1 MKVNFVPTL
10 ISLIGAV
17 LLAYLFYTMADK
29 ENQFLNT
36 LAISGFVSVASC
48 LECGL
53 GIYWGSPHR
62 QANVFAVSLVFFFIF
77 IAEHCCFA
85 IWGNEIPWLV
95 IATGLI
101 LLIYILIIYG
111 ITKAKM

>member
-1 MKVNFVPTL
+1 MKVNIVLTF
-10 ISLIGAV
+10 ISLIGAA
-17 LLAYLFYTMADK
+17 LLALLFYAMSDRGS
-29 ENQFLNT
+29 QYLNA
-36 LAISGFVSVASC
+36 LAISGFVSIASC

-53 GIYWGSPHR
+53 GISWDSRHR
-62 QANVFAVSLVFFFIF
+62 QANAFAVSLVFFFIF

-85 IWGNEIPWLV
+85 IWGKALPWLI
-95 IATGLI
+95 IATGFI

>member
-1 MKVNFVPTL
+1 MKVNIVLTL
-10 ISLIGAV
+10 ISLIGAA
-17 LLAYLFYTMADK
+17 LLAYMFYAMADQESK
-29 ENQFLNT
+29 LLNA
-36 LAISGFVSVASC
+36 LAISGFVSVVSC

-53 GIYWGSPHR
+53 GISWGSPHR
-62 QANVFAVSLVFFFIF
+62 QANAFAVSLVFFFIF

-101 LLIYILIIYG
+101 LLMYILIIYG